1 MAIATIN
8 ASQAYDVIHTL
19 TFNNA
24 SGSVPIGLRR
34 GGTSRQP
41 GLTFYWR
48 EGTSGTWITATSTS
62 SYLISRTTSVIQVA
76 HNHDKSGN
84 NYITVD
90 FTGTSNV
97 IKIQISQKAKYSG
110 IIGSSFMYDYAQGC
124 TSLTSLDVPDT
135 SNVTSVEY
143 NFMSYYAQ
151 NCTSLTS
158 LDVPDTSNVTSVGD
172 NFMVSYAY
180 ACTSLTSLS
189 IPDLSKLILASLP
202 SNFMINYARN
212 ASKLEI
218 LNLPGNSNIYK
229 DFNINWNIQ
238 SDRLGI
244 LKAETANKQDWEP
257 LVVLGKTLY
266 TNQIRDINNIIQ
278 AQISNSKIYNQGDW
292 KEITGLKR
300 WTDNE
305 WKTETYK
312 VWANNQWNQVKF

>member
-24 SGSVPIGLRR
+24 SGSVPVGLKRDS
-34 GGTSRQP
+34 GTRQS

-48 EGTSGTWITATSTS
+48 AGTSGTWITATSTS

-90 FTGTSNV
+90 FNGTSNV

-110 IIGSSFMYDYAQGC
+110 IIGDNFMY
-124 TSLTSLDVPDT
+124 
-135 SNVTSVEY
+135 
-143 NFMSYYAQ
+143 YYAQ
-151 NCTSLTS
+151 NCSSLTS
-158 LDVPDTSNVTSVGD
+158 LDVPDTSNVTSVGS
-172 NFMVSYAY
+172 NFMYHYAQN
-180 ACTSLTSLS
+180 CTSLTSLG

-202 SNFMINYARN
+202 SNFMINYAQN

-238 SDRLGI
+238 SGRLGI

-266 TNQIRDINNIIQ
+266 TNQIRDINNIIHTG
-278 AQISNSKIYNQGDW
+278 QISNSKIYNQGNW

-300 WTDNE
+300 WSDNE